1 VQVFFLNKVREQIV
15 IIKVFIDITKAGYIN
30 YLKKGAE
37 MSKAKVTYVNGLQF
51 VGEAESGHA
60 IIMDGTPDVGGSNT
74 GLRPTELLL
83 IGIGGCSGMDIVSI
97 LKKKKQDVKGVEIN
111 VDGQKAENYPKKFTE
126 IGIEFVIRGKNISEE
141 AVKRAVQL
149 SMEKYCSVKATLEGS
164 AKINYSYTIIEE

>member
-1 VQVFFLNKVREQIV
+1 MK
-15 IIKVFIDITKAGYIN
+15 
-30 YLKKGAE
+30 

-51 VGEAESGHA
+51 VGEADSGHA
-60 IIMDGTPDVGGSNT
+60 IVMDGTPDVGGRNT

-111 VDGQKAENYPKKFTE
+111 INGQKAENYPKKFTE
-126 IGIEFVIRGKNISEE
+126 IQLEFVIAGKDISEE

-149 SMEKYCSVKATLEGS
+149 SMEKYCAVKATLEGS
-164 AKINYSYTIIEE
+164 AKINYSYKIIEE